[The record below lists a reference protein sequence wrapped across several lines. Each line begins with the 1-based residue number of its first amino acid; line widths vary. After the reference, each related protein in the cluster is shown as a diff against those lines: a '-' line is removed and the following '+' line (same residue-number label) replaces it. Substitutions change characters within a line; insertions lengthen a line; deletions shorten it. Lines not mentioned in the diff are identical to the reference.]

1 MSKNL
6 FGARLVK
13 GRPLQRSN
21 LSSAIGRPATVIVL
35 ERVLNAKGVNIGNIM
50 LLKCVQI

>member
-1 MSKNL
+1 MLKNL

-21 LSSAIGRPATVIVL
+21 LSSAIGPATVIVL